1 MISLCSALEIDPSEV
16 TLAILSYYVKSPQ
29 MGVFKRE
36 DYINGWVAM
45 GDVDTLEKQKKMM
58 HKIKEDLLNDS
69 AVRGNRTQ
77 GEKVA
82 GSGGTF
88 NRVYDFV
95 YSWGRQEGQKQL
107 GEFLRGRKGW
117 DMGMRGLGTRGH
129 GEMREMAT
137 LSDWYMNSMKGIS
150 D

>member
-69 AVRGNRTQ
+69 AVRGI
-77 GEKVA
+77 ELKVKKLREV
-82 GSGGTF
+82 GVLLIEFMISFIVGGDRRDRNNWVSF
-88 NRVYDFV
+88 
-95 YSWGRQEGQKQL
+95 
-107 GEFLRGRKGW
+107 
-117 DMGMRGLGTRGH
+117 
-129 GEMREMAT
+129 
-137 LSDWYMNSMKGIS
+137 
-150 D
+150 